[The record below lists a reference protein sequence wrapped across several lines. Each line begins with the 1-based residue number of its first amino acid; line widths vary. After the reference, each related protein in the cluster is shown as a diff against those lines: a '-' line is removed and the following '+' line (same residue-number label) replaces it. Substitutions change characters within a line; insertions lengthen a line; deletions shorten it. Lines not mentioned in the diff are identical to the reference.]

1 MTGFLKIILRCL
13 LRVLY
18 RVEVTGMEHYHQAG
32 KRVLIVANHISLL
45 DGILLYAWLPDT
57 PRFAINTQVATRA
70 QFKPFLYFADLY
82 TMDPTNPL
90 SVKSMVRYLQNDRK
104 AVIFPEGRIT
114 TSGSLMKIYEGP
126 GLIADRSGATLLPIA
141 IDGPQLT
148 SFGLPGATQKISQNQ
163 AEGAGA
169 GENNNRRL
177 NPRTGTAQGRG
188 RADAGPDVQVVFYLL

>member
-70 QFKPFLYFADLY
+70 RSTGHCSTSPIY
-82 TMDPTNPL
+82 TPWTRPT
-90 SVKSMVRYLQNDRK
+90 RCR
-104 AVIFPEGRIT
+104 
-114 TSGSLMKIYEGP
+114 
-126 GLIADRSGATLLPIA
+126 
-141 IDGPQLT
+141 
-148 SFGLPGATQKISQNQ
+148 
-163 AEGAGA
+163 
-169 GENNNRRL
+169 
-177 NPRTGTAQGRG
+177 
-188 RADAGPDVQVVFYLL
+188 

>member
-1 MTGFLKIILRCL
+1 MKFFLRCL

-18 RVEVTGMEHYHQAG
+18 RVEVTGMEHYHRAG

-45 DGILLYAWLPDT
+45 DSILLYAWLPDT

-90 SVKSMVRYLQNDRK
+90 SVKSMVRFLQNDRK

-141 IDGPQLT
+141 IDGPH
-148 SFGLPGATQKISQNQ
+148 
-163 AEGAGA
+163 
-169 GENNNRRL
+169 
-177 NPRTGTAQGRG
+177 
-188 RADAGPDVQVVFYLL
+188 